1 MSCCIYYINSDKSRL
16 NATPMATSNSD
27 PAKVS
32 VRRDAITVGDGTLE
46 DIFDKMAKMEME
58 KHEKMMQLENEKL
71 QLALR
76 NISLERAVYS
86 LRWENKE
93 HELRKKP
100 AEGEADIMSDRHSGS
115 EKNIEKPNIVYE
127 SVISSFFLLID
138 QVSEPD
144 VIIESSIPSSVD
156 AIGENSV
163 VARLVYKVSCSE
175 STFPCILLKSKHN
188 CASSIAS
195 YSRALAGYDALA
207 FHTENTLRGHT
218 ILIAFPNMD
227 IVRALLYDFQ
237 VHPFRAHGHQ
247 KYEVE
252 TTPVEVLTF
261 DPRVES
267 WIRNG
272 ARNRIVVRGL
282 PVEDEKIA
290 NAIIG
295 CVSHMQF

>member
-1 MSCCIYYINSDKSRL
+1 
-16 NATPMATSNSD
+16 MASSNSD
-27 PAKVS
+27 SAKVS
-32 VRRDAITVGDGTLE
+32 VSRGAIAAAHGTLE
-46 DIFDKMAKMEME
+46 DIFEKMAKMEME

-93 HELRKKP
+93 CELRKRP
-100 AEGEADIMSDRHSGS
+100 AEGEVDVDIMSDRHSGS
-115 EKNIEKPNIVYE
+115 AEKIEKPNIVHE
-127 SVISSFFLLID
+127 NVNSSFCLLID

-144 VIIESSIPSSVD
+144 VITESSVPDSVD
-156 AIGENSV
+156 ALGENRV
-163 VARLVYKVSCSE
+163 VARLVYKVPRCE

-207 FHTENTLRGHT
+207 FHIENTLHGHT
-218 ILIAFPNMD
+218 VLIAFPNMD

-237 VHPFRAHGHQ
+237 VHPFRVHGHQ

-261 DPRVES
+261 DARVES
-267 WIRNG
+267 WVRNG

-295 CVSHMQF
+295 CVSHKQF